1 MMNILLYH
9 AQQFRTSREKD
20 MESLKVQ
27 NETTYL
33 VIYSVF
39 AVIALV
45 NTSDFSVK
53 TEWGRNGSAEFENCR
68 VVPKAS
74 VYTTRSSSYPCGAEK
89 SGACFL

>member
-1 MMNILLYH
+1 MNILLYH

-20 MESLKVQ
+20 IEFLKVQ

-45 NTSDFSVK
+45 STSDFSVK
-53 TEWGRNGSAEFENCR
+53 TKWGRNGSAEFENCR
-68 VVPKAS
+68 VAPKAS
-74 VYTTRSSSYPCGAEK
+74 VYTIRNSNYPCGAEK